1 MLKSN
6 IYLPIFHI
14 SLDFSCIPSIHCVAT
29 KGKLMKLRKYEDIAP
44 SNRTN
49 FTMLY
54 YHAGRILT
62 HIETQLKQAYGNPL
76 PIKQARNLTRMQH
89 KLEQMVARYKQ
100 MKAELDK
107 EYQLKKAK

>member
-1 MLKSN
+1 
-6 IYLPIFHI
+6 
-14 SLDFSCIPSIHCVAT
+14 
-29 KGKLMKLRKYEDIAP
+29 MKLRKYEDITP

-62 HIETQLKQAYGNPL
+62 HIETQLKQAYGTPL
-76 PIKQARNLTRMQH
+76 PIKQVQNLIRMQH

-100 MKAELDK
+100 MKADLDK
-107 EYQLKKAK
+107 EYQLKKVK